1 MKSITRSLLL
11 LAAVALI
18 GGCAGTNP
26 VNSTVPTGPL
36 TLEPATGIFGPTRKL
51 MSSTPQIFVLT
62 NPATNS
68 GSAIITGVATNS
80 DQFLLESAD
89 STCPTVGTLPA
100 GLSCK
105 IVVKFV
111 PSNLGRQTGTLTVT
125 DSATN
130 SPQTSSLVGDGNPM

>member
-1 MKSITRSLLL
+1 MKSITGKLLL

-18 GGCAGTNP
+18 GGCASTNV

-36 TLEPATGIFGPTRKL
+36 TLEPSGGIFAPTKKL
-51 MSSTPQIFVLT
+51 MSSVPQIFVLT

-80 DQFLLESAD
+80 DQFLLETAE

-111 PSNLGRQTGTLTVT
+111 PSDQGRQTGALTVT
-125 DSATN
+125 DSGAN
-130 SPQTSSLVGDGNPM
+130 SPRTSTLVGDGTM